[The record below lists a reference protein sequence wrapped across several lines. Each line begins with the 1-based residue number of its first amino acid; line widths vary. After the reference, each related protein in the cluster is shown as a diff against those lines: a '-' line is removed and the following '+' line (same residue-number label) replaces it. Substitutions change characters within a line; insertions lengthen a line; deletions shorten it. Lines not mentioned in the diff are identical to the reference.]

1 MSYIVK
7 SCIESFT
14 IQNIYLTEIN
24 YVLSVNAQGGLSRV
38 RLTQEI
44 SAVSTGRINGTVTLL
59 KDQQMCINTTAI
71 LEVSINILPY
81 SGKIDG
87 H

>member
-1 MSYIVK
+1 MSYLVK
-7 SCIESFT
+7 SRIESCT

-44 SAVSTGRINGTVTLL
+44 SAMSTGRINGTVTLV

-71 LEVSINILPY
+71 LEVSINKLQY
-81 SGKIDG
+81 SGKN
-87 H
+87 